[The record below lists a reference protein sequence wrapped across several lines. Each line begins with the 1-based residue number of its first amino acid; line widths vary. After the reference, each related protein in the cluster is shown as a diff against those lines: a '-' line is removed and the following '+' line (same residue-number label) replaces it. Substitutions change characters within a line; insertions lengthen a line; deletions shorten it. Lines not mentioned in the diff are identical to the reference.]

1 MLCSVTV
8 SEKKKTN
15 PKKRPVGSV
24 GGTSMH
30 AVFRCLLPILAL
42 AIAAGA
48 TRVTSETFQDLA
60 AGKNV
65 ILKAHAPW

>member
-1 MLCSVTV
+1 
-8 SEKKKTN
+8 
-15 PKKRPVGSV
+15 
-24 GGTSMH
+24 MH

>member
-1 MLCSVTV
+1 
-8 SEKKKTN
+8 
-15 PKKRPVGSV
+15 
-24 GGTSMH
+24 MH
-30 AVFRCLLPILAL
+30 AVVRYLVPMLAL
-42 AIAAGA
+42 AATASA

>member
-1 MLCSVTV
+1 
-8 SEKKKTN
+8 
-15 PKKRPVGSV
+15 
-24 GGTSMH
+24 MH
-30 AVFRCLLPILAL
+30 AVLRCLLPFFAL
-42 AIAAGA
+42 AVGAGA